1 MLIKSMIGKIGR
13 FTLTKVEYNDLVMLT
28 AKI

>member
-13 FTLTKVEYNDLVMLT
+13 FTLTKFKYNDLVVLA